1 MSLNITKLLDFIG
14 GMIMKKQSLIKGT
27 VILGAAGVFARFL
40 GLFFR
45 WPLIMLIGDEGIG
58 YYQMSYPLYMF
69 FIGIATGIP
78 VAISKMVS
86 ERNAFNDEGAM
97 IEVVNKAILTMIILG
112 GGFSIVF
119 LAFPEYLI
127 HFFKWD
133 KKAMY
138 ALMGIGAAP
147 LFISIMSV
155 FRGFFQGMQ
164 NMTPTAVS
172 QIIEQVGRVIFGVGL
187 AVLLLPKGIEY
198 AAGGAAFGA
207 AAGGII
213 GFIYLYI
220 KYIFVKRRLVIKPH
234 KRDPK
239 MLSELLNI
247 AIPVS
252 LGAAVG
258 TIMSLLDSI
267 LVPQM
272 LLKAGYTFKQAAIL
286 YGQLTG
292 KAMVLINVPLTLS
305 IALCASLVPI
315 IAESYILNRKLDVIN
330 KVESAVKVSMVI
342 SLPSLCGLAFMAAP
356 ILNLLFPGHAEG
368 YNILRYSSICLP
380 FIILTQTSTAILQGT
395 GHYFAPIKNLA
406 VGCLGKIIITILLV
420 PNPSINIY
428 GAIIGSVAA
437 YIITTVLNMITLMRK
452 LGVKINYYETA
463 IKPAYA
469 SILMTIGVVFIYQY
483 VYNNTMN
490 NALACLISISIGGA
504 LYVFMI
510 VILGVFNYSYLRSK
524 LVK

>member
-1 MSLNITKLLDFIG
+1 
-14 GMIMKKQSLIKGT
+14 MKKQSLIKGT

-69 FIGIATGIP
+69 FIGLATGIP

-86 ERNAFNDEGAM
+86 ERNALNDESGM
-97 IEVVNKAILTMIILG
+97 IQVVNKAMLTMLILG

-119 LAFPEYLI
+119 LAFPGYLI
-127 HFFKWD
+127 NFFKWD
-133 KKAMY
+133 RKAIY

-147 LFISIMSV
+147 LFISLMSV

-164 NMTPTAVS
+164 NMTPTAIS
-172 QIIEQVGRVIFGVGL
+172 QIIEQIGRVIFGVGL

-207 AAGGII
+207 AAGGIV
-213 GFIYLYI
+213 GFIYLYM
-220 KYIFVKRRLVIKPH
+220 KYIFVRKKLNSKITNKN
-234 KRDPK
+234 DSSI
-239 MLSELLNI
+239 LSELLHI

-258 TIMSLLDSI
+258 TIMNLLDSI

-272 LLKAGYTFKQAAIL
+272 LLKAGYTFKQAAVL

-315 IAESYILNRKLDVIN
+315 IAEAFILNRRLEVIN

-342 SLPSLCGLAFMAAP
+342 SLPSLCGLFFLAAP

-368 YNILRYSSICLP
+368 YNILRYASICLP

-395 GHYFAPIKNLA
+395 GYYLAPIKNLII
-406 VGCLGKIIITILLV
+406 GCAGKVAITILLV
-420 PNPSINIY
+420 PVPLINIY
-428 GAIIGSVAA
+428 GAIIGSISA
-437 YIITTVLNMITLMRK
+437 YIITTILNMITLTRS
-452 LGVKINYYETA
+452 LGVGINYYETT

-469 SILMTIGVVFIYQY
+469 SILMAISVVFIYQY
-483 VYNNTMN
+483 VYNSTMN
-490 NALACLISISIGGA
+490 NALACLTSIAIGGA
-504 LYVFMI
+504 AYVAMI
-510 VILGVFNYSYLRSK
+510 VAFGVFDYNYLRSK
-524 LVK
+524 LTKQ

>member
-1 MSLNITKLLDFIG
+1 
-14 GMIMKKQSLIKGT
+14 MKKQSLIKGT

-69 FIGIATGIP
+69 FIGLATGIP

-86 ERNAFNDEGAM
+86 ERNAFGDESGM
-97 IEVVNKAILTMIILG
+97 IQVVNKAMLTMLILG

-119 LAFPEYLI
+119 LAFPGYLVD
-127 HFFKWD
+127 FFKWD
-133 KKAMY
+133 RKAIY

-147 LFISIMSV
+147 LFISLMSV

-164 NMTPTAVS
+164 NMTPTAIS
-172 QIIEQVGRVIFGVGL
+172 QIIEQIGRVIFGVGL

-207 AAGGII
+207 AAGGIV
-213 GFIYLYI
+213 GFIYLYM
-220 KYIFVKRRLVIKPH
+220 KYIFVRKKLNLKTTKKNDSSI
-234 KRDPK
+234 
-239 MLSELLNI
+239 LSELLHI

-258 TIMSLLDSI
+258 TIMNLLDSI

-272 LLKAGYTFKQAAIL
+272 LLKAGYTFKQAAVL

-315 IAESYILNRKLDVIN
+315 IAEAFILNRRLEVIN

-342 SLPSLCGLAFMAAP
+342 SLPSLCGLFFLAAP

-368 YNILRYSSICLP
+368 YNILRYASICLP

-395 GHYFAPIKNLA
+395 GYYLAPIKNLII
-406 VGCLGKIIITILLV
+406 GCAGKVAITILLV
-420 PNPSINIY
+420 PVPIINIY
-428 GAIIGSVAA
+428 GAIIGSLSA
-437 YIITTVLNMITLMRK
+437 YIITTILNMITLTRS
-452 LGVKINYYETA
+452 LGVGINYYETT

-469 SILMTIGVVFIYQY
+469 SILMAISVVFIYQY
-483 VYNNTMN
+483 VYNSTMN
-490 NALACLISISIGGA
+490 NALACLISIAIGGA
-504 LYVFMI
+504 AYVGMI
-510 VILGVFNYSYLRSK
+510 VAFGVFDYNYLRSK
-524 LVK
+524 LTKQ